1 MERCHTDERGFTLIE
16 LMIVV
21 LIIGILIAVALPT
34 FLGARARAQNRR
46 AQAQIRNT
54 FATEK
59 VYYAEAQV
67 YTEDPADL
75 QAIEPGMPYVTGD
88 VPAAQGPVYLH
99 VHPAPTHDLFLSA
112 QSQTGT
118 CYYLRD
124 IPNGG
129 TTYANSAACNV
140 ADIQSYSQVWPP
152 A

>member
-1 MERCHTDERGFTLIE
+1 MQRRRPDEHGFTLIE

-34 FLGARARAQNRR
+34 FLGARSRAQNRKV
-46 AQAQIRNT
+46 QAQIRNT

-59 VYYAEAQV
+59 VHYAQAQA
-67 YTEDPADL
+67 YSEDPADL
-75 QAIEPGMPYVTGD
+75 QAIEPGMSYATGD
-88 VPAAQGPVYLH
+88 VPAAVGPVYLH

-112 QSQTGT
+112 RSETGT

-129 TTYANSAACNV
+129 TTYATSGGCGV
-140 ADIQSYSQVWPP
+140 ADVQSYSQVWSP